1 MISPHPL
8 RRALPVLTGALLF
21 TLGACNSQPENIVVG
36 PPDDMKDQLAVAK
49 KVELPPSILA
59 SKSYRCGDNS
69 VANIDWYQGDMSAGI
84 HKKKGDAPTIVK
96 APEAGKEM
104 VADGGFAL
112 TGNFKAASIS
122 LTLPGKG
129 KQTCDDA

>member
-1 MISPHPL
+1 MSISSHTRRPL
-8 RRALPVLTGALLF
+8 PLLAGALLL

-36 PPDDMKDQLAVAK
+36 PPDDMKEQLANAK
-49 KVELPPSILA
+49 PVELPPAMLA

-69 VANIDWYQGDMSAGI
+69 VAYVDWYADNKSAGI

-104 VADGGFAL
+104 TADGGYAL
-112 TGNFKAASIS
+112 TGSDKGGSI
-122 LTLPGKG
+122 TITVPGKG
-129 KQTCDDA
+129 KQTCDA